1 MKLIANG
8 LNGEFFRSCLPP
20 PGKEI
25 DGVVAAIAYGDDKTT
40 LLEHCIKNH
49 HRLDIWMRYDHTVPV
64 SPAFLSKLLANV
76 KNNIFVNLYRIAC
89 TAKLFGGRDM
99 ALILVQL
106 I

>member
-8 LNGEFFRSCLPP
+8 LNGEFFESCLPP
-20 PGKEI
+20 SVKKLM
-25 DGVVAAIAYGDDKTT
+25 V
-40 LLEHCIKNH
+40 LLPPLLMEMIKPRSSALHKNH

-76 KNNIFVNLYRIAC
+76 KNNIFVNLYQIAC

-99 ALILVQL
+99 ALILVQP